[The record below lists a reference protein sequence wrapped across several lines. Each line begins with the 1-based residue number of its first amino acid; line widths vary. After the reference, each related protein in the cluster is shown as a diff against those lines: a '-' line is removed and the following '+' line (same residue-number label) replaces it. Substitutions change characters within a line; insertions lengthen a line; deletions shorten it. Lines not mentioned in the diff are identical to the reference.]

1 MSIDIGAA
9 PQPRNV
15 VSFSDALARRRA
27 SMPPLPATPA
37 PFEHEP
43 DAEPTLDI
51 CGRPVFANGLCFS
64 LEDLLWDEG
73 SNAVEFPNQRVE
85 AHIRGVFD
93 RWGFELAEFTSSF
106 EDMLAAYKVFS
117 LDFDSQFWPGRVRPD
132 CESAALR
139 LYLDAVEKG
148 DVTKAR
154 KRMAKAGMREHMAKA
169 REHEQAKAIEEMKP
183 QASRSSALQNP
194 VIKLLLATPIRGA
207 LDGSTLEALVREVF
221 ESGLVLEH
229 RLRESLAGR
238 PMAPEPKK
246 PAGDRSDYHALRMS
260 KAFTQLLGLGMVPL
274 MNCPR
279 AEHAGVL
286 FEAEKFALALDNSSH
301 RASWRG
307 ELGPFVGFDQTFGLL
322 MEADLAWWRL
332 ENKHSQGDV
341 GLPVAVEQGPTQLV
355 LPKTRI
361 GPRKAPGLA
370 AREGA
375 TLRVVPASGNKGK
388 AVRVRA
394 RNSEKAAT
402 LEVVLSFNG
411 AELLSTTPYLLGA
424 GAYLCGISSV
434 ATQYEIR
441 PFESLVLRARKGG
454 YHSDLMRAVDDKAA
468 REALRLFHCGLHDAT
483 VPHGAGHGPAFA
495 DWFNEHR
502 LPLVLDLVPTDL
514 RKFDRIGG
522 S

>member
-1 MSIDIGAA
+1 
-9 PQPRNV
+9 
-15 VSFSDALARRRA
+15 
-27 SMPPLPATPA
+27 MPPLPAIPA

-43 DAEPTLDI
+43 DAEPTLGV
-51 CGRPVFANGLCFS
+51 CGLPVFGNGLCFS
-64 LEDLLWDEG
+64 LKDLLWDES
-73 SNAVEFPNQRVE
+73 SNAVQFPNQRVE
-85 AHIRGVFD
+85 AHVRGVFD
-93 RWGFELAEFTSSF
+93 RWGFDLAEFTPSF
-106 EDMLAAYKVFS
+106 EDMLAAYTVFCR
-117 LDFDSQFWPGRVRPD
+117 DFDSQFWPGRLRPD
-132 CESAALR
+132 CKSAALR
-139 LYLDAVEKG
+139 LYLDAVEEG
-148 DVTKAR
+148 DGAKAR
-154 KRMAKAGMREHMAKA
+154 KRMAKAGMREHMATA

-221 ESGLVLEH
+221 ESGLVHEH
-229 RLRESLAGR
+229 RLRESMAGR

-246 PAGDRSDYHALRMS
+246 PAGDRSDFCALRIS
-260 KAFTQLLGLGMVPL
+260 KAFKQLFGLGMVPL

-279 AEHAGVL
+279 SEQAAVL
-286 FEAEKFALALDNSSH
+286 FEAEKFAQVLDSSSL
-301 RASWRG
+301 RSTWRG

-332 ENKHSQGDV
+332 ENKHSLGEV
-341 GLPVAVEQGPTQLV
+341 GLPVAVEQAPTELV

-375 TLRVVPASGNKGK
+375 TLRVVPANGNNGK
-388 AVRVRA
+388 AGRARA
-394 RNSEKAAT
+394 RNRKKAAM
-402 LEVVLSFNG
+402 LEAVLSFNG
-411 AELLSTTPYLLGA
+411 AELRSTTPYLLGA
-424 GAYLCGISSV
+424 AAYLCGISSV
-434 ATQYEIR
+434 ATLYVTG
-441 PFESLVLRARKGG
+441 PFEPLVLRARKGSH
-454 YHSDLMRAVDDKAA
+454 HSDLRRAIDDKAA

-495 DWFNEHR
+495 EWFNEHR

-522 S
+522 RSWC